1 MNTQAPQI
9 LNDIVEALK
18 GSNLKAIREN
28 NEGRVNSKQDE
39 DQIIAWLKAD
49 PRFSDHIKEGQL
61 RGFGDMTVTD
71 AAGVDHVVN
80 IKTSI
85 GGSDNAFSKLGFLWA
100 FTDLSLD
107 DYRKLKIANKITD
120 KKFAELVIAHKC
132 QTLRDYWFLS
142 LDKNDFTHVMVRGV
156 KQITHWVKNPTN
168 NMQISWDKEHSSS
181 DRVAAFDEIFRDVI
195 TDGVF
200 RCWAM
205 KAEQWADA
213 INYRKEQLDA
223 DTEQLDPQAE
233 AAL

>member
-1 MNTQAPQI
+1 MNTRAPQI
-9 LNDIVEALK
+9 LNDIVAALK

-49 PRFSDHIKEGQL
+49 PRFADHIKEGQL

-100 FTDLSLD
+100 FTDLSIE

-120 KKFAELVIAHKC
+120 NRFAELVTQHKC
-132 QTLRDYWFLS
+132 NTDRDYWFLS
-142 LDKNDFTHVMVRGV
+142 LDKNDFTHVIVRGV

-168 NMQISWDKEHSSS
+168 NMQISWDKEHRST
-181 DRVAAFDEIFRDVI
+181 DRTDDFDVIFRDVI

-200 RCWAM
+200 RCWSM
-205 KAEQWADA
+205 KAEQWMAA

-223 DTEQLDPQAE
+223 NADQSHSQTE